1 MPAPLLPEDG
11 EVLAATPARTWDDLR
26 GARLLVTGG
35 TGFVGTWL
43 LAALAWANRE
53 LGLEATAVV
62 VSRDPAAFLLREP
75 WVGEESW
82 IEFVPGDVRSL
93 AAPTGRF
100 SHVVASAAPAD
111 ARVAAEAPFTLM
123 ETIVEGSARTL
134 RAAGDAGARGVLLL
148 SSGAVYGRGSE
159 RQTHT
164 PEDFEGVVERLDPR
178 FAYHEAKRA
187 MEALGAAAGAQSGF
201 EVKLARLFAFVGP
214 WLPLDRHFAAGIF
227 IREGLTGGP
236 IVVHGDGTAER
247 SFLYAADMA
256 VWLLTILACDADG
269 RAYNV
274 GSERS
279 VSVSELAGLVAD
291 ALPSRPAVEVRGIA
305 QVGGGGQRYV
315 PSVRR
320 ARDKLGLAETV
331 SLEDGLGRTV
341 RWLGLRRRDSG

>member
-1 MPAPLLPEDG
+1 MPAPLLPEDA

-26 GARLLVTGG
+26 GARVLVTGG

-53 LGLEATAVV
+53 LALDATAVV

-75 WVGEESW
+75 WVGEEAW
-82 IEFVPGDVRSL
+82 IVLIPGDVRSL
-93 AAPTGRF
+93 VAPSGRF
-100 SHVVASAAPAD
+100 SHVVAGAAPAD
-111 ARVAAEAPFTLM
+111 ARVAAKAPFTLM
-123 ETIVEGSARTL
+123 ETIVEGCARTL
-134 RAAGDAGARGVLLL
+134 RAAGGAGARGVLLL

-159 RQTHT
+159 RLTHT
-164 PEDFEGVVERLDPR
+164 PEDFEGVVERLDSR

-187 MEALGAAAGAQSGF
+187 MEALGAAAGAQSNF

-214 WLPLDRHFAAGIF
+214 WLPLDRHFAVGNF
-227 IREGLTGGP
+227 IRDGLAGGP
-236 IVVHGDGTAER
+236 IVVRGDGTPER

-256 VWLLTILACDADG
+256 VWLLTILTCGADG

-279 VSVSELAGLVAD
+279 VSVAELAGLVANT
-291 ALPSRPAVEVRGIA
+291 LPQRPAVEIRGVA
-305 QVGGGGQRYV
+305 QFGGGGQRYV

-320 ARDKLGLAETV
+320 ARDELGLAETV
-331 SLEDGLGRTV
+331 DLADGLGRTV
-341 RWLGLRRRDSG
+341 RWFDLRRQHSR

>member
-11 EVLAATPARTWDDLR
+11 EVLAATSARTWEDLR

-43 LAALAWANRE
+43 LAGFSWANRE
-53 LGLEATAVV
+53 LGLDVTAVV

-82 IEFVPGDVRSL
+82 IVLVPGDVRSL
-93 AAPTGRF
+93 HTPTGRF
-100 SHVVASAAPAD
+100 SHVVAGAAPAD
-111 ARVAAEAPFTLM
+111 ARLAAQAPFTLM
-123 ETIVEGSARTL
+123 ETIVEGCARTL
-134 RAAGDAGARGVLLL
+134 RAAGAAGARRVLLL

-159 RQTHT
+159 RLEHV
-164 PEDFEGVVERLDPR
+164 PEDFEGVIERLDPR

-187 MEALGAAAGAQSGF
+187 MEALGVAAAAQKGL
-201 EVKLARLFAFVGP
+201 EVTLARLFAFVGP
-214 WLPLDRHFAAGIF
+214 WLPLDRHFAAGSL
-227 IREGLTGGP
+227 IRDGLAGGP
-236 IVVHGDGTAER
+236 IVVHGDGSPER

-256 VWLLTILACDADG
+256 VWLLTILARGADR

-291 ALPSRPAVEVRGIA
+291 AVQGHPAVEVRGIA
-305 QVGGGGQRYV
+305 QAGAGGQRYV
-315 PSVRR
+315 PSV
-320 ARDKLGLAETV
+320 ARVRDELGLTETV
-331 SLEDGLGRTV
+331 SLEDALDRTV
-341 RWLGLRRRDSG
+341 RWLGLRGRDVT